1 MMKLIIYAI
10 LILIPLILILSPWFS
25 KKERKPKE
33 LKGEGKIISKEF
45 YLQQLVDLEYDFHMG
60 KVSTNDYEMGKF
72 DIMGRIVELTSSNDS
87 IKSDNLVDFW
97 LEERGIRS

>member
-1 MMKLIIYAI
+1 MKLIIYAI

-33 LKGEGKIISKEF
+33 LIGEGKIISKEF

-60 KVSTNDYEMGKF
+60 KVSIHDYKMGKN
-72 DIMGRIVELTSSNDS
+72 DIMGRIVKLTSSNNS
-87 IKSDNLVDFW
+87 IKSDNLVDSW
-97 LEERGIRS
+97 LAERGIRS